1 MNFPL
6 LICNFITNHEMV
18 DENDDGDEYISQI
31 QHALFDRINAYLFSQ
46 AHMSWFMSFTGL
58 FDVLYGINQ
67 RT

>member
-1 MNFPL
+1 
-6 LICNFITNHEMV
+6 MV

-31 QHALFDRINAYLFSQ
+31 QHALFDRINAYLLSQ
-46 AHMSWFMSFTGL
+46 AHMSWFMSFPGL